1 MHIVTAD
8 FRQLRER
15 PEITSVGKCIPMG
28 LTGKRQDIA
37 HMDVAE
43 GELILLKDGTL
54 QAEGYLQLVI
64 EFSEEN
70 FLRYG
75 IEFAKDSF
83 WYGVITG
90 TIQEVSK

>member
-28 LTGKRQDIA
+28 LTGERQDIA

-54 QAEGYLQLVI
+54 QAEGYLQLVY
-64 EFSEEN
+64 EFN
-70 FLRYG
+70 KDIFLRYG
-75 IEFAKDSF
+75 IAKAPV